1 MVGVISVRQRPLC
14 ALVLTAVMAG
24 ACTGDGRPPKSLT
37 GVAAPAST
45 ASTASTTTTAPP
57 ETTTTAAPTTATTA
71 SSPSTATTTPAA
83 PAPSKG
89 TLAWAKCGSLQCA
102 TLRVPVDY
110 ANPGGSTL
118 DLALARRPATSPSTR
133 IGSLVFNPGGP
144 GDSGIDLL
152 PHELEALNPVL
163 RQRFDVVSWDPRGIG
178 RSAPIRCPA
187 TGGGSSSGESGP
199 PVDPMPTTDADRQR
213 LADGYRAYGQQCL
226 RNHGEHYLR
235 HVGTD
240 STAEDLERIRIA
252 LGDERLSFIGHS
264 SGTLLGA
271 IYAERYPQRVRALV
285 LDGPIDPSLDLVG
298 MTRAQ
303 AVAFERTLDGF
314 FAWCAADSGCA
325 WRPGPDLRNSFL
337 ALIDRIR
344 KEPLSAPQGEK
355 VGVSELMTGVM
366 GRLYARS
373 RWPSLSQALGA
384 AERGDGFPLAT
395 LSNRYVNSGS
405 SNFADARSTITCAD
419 HPAPHDPAAYPAL
432 SDAAAK
438 EAPVFGPLFTWAALS
453 CGLWPV
459 PASLQ
464 PQPVRAPGAPPI
476 LVVGTTGDP
485 ATPQAWAESLAN
497 QLAQGVL
504 VLRTG
509 SEHVAYYYS
518 SCVRGIVDAY
528 LVDGRLPADGTRC
541 S

>member
-1 MVGVISVRQRPLC
+1 MVGMNPVRRLC
-14 ALVLTAVMAG
+14 ALALTVLVAG
-24 ACTGDGRPPKSLT
+24 ACTGDGRPPKQVT

-45 ASTASTTTTAPP
+45 EPAASTTTTAPP
-57 ETTTTAAPTTATTA
+57 ATATTA
-71 SSPSTATTTPAA
+71 APSTATTALPPATATTTPPA
-83 PAPSKG
+83 PAPSPG
-89 TLAWAKCGSLQCA
+89 TLAWAKCGTLQCA

-110 ANPGGSTL
+110 ANPGGPTL
-118 DLALARRPATSPSTR
+118 DLALARRPAGSPSTR

-144 GDSGIDLL
+144 GDSGIDAL

-163 RQRFDVVSWDPRGIG
+163 RSRFDVVSWDPRGIG
-178 RSAPIRCPA
+178 RSAPIRCPS
-187 TGGGSSSGESGP
+187 TGGGQASSGGSGP

-213 LADGYRAYGQQCL
+213 LADGYRAYGNQCL

-240 STAEDLERIRIA
+240 STAEDLERIRAA
-252 LGDERLSFIGHS
+252 LGDERLTFIGHS

-271 IYAERYPQRVRALV
+271 IYADRFPQRVRALV
-285 LDGPIDPSLDLVG
+285 LDGPIDPSLDLLG

-314 FAWCAADSGCA
+314 FAWCAADAGCA
-325 WRPGPDLRNSFL
+325 WRPGSDLRNGFL
-337 ALIDRIR
+337 ALIDRVR
-344 KEPLSAPQGEK
+344 REPLSAPGGEK

-373 RWPSLSQALGA
+373 RWPSLGEALGS
-384 AERGDGFPLAT
+384 AEEGDGSPLAT
-395 LSNRYVNSGS
+395 LSNRYVNGGA
-405 SNFADARSTITCAD
+405 SNFADARSAITCAD
-419 HPAPHDPAAYPAL
+419 HPAPNDPAAYPAL
-432 SDAAAK
+432 ADAAAK

-453 CGLWPV
+453 CGVWPV

-464 PQPVRAPGAPPI
+464 PHPVRAPGAPPI

-485 ATPQAWAESLAN
+485 ATPQAWAESLAG

-504 VLRTG
+504 VLRQG

-528 LVDGRLPADGTRC
+528 LVDGRLPASGTTCR
-541 S
+541 